1 MQGKLKCAIYTR
13 VSTDNQA
20 EVEFNSCQAQKAKIR
35 AFISSQD
42 GMEVFRVYSDPGCT
56 GANLNRPALAEM
68 LGDIKRGKINLVISY
83 KIDRLTRSPK
93 DFYQLIE
100 LFDRHGVDF
109 ISVTERFDTS
119 TPSGRLLRNI
129 MLTFAQFE
137 RELTSERTKDKMLER
152 ANKGM
157 WNGGLVSF
165 GYNAINKKLVV
176 NESDANAIRATY
188 DDYIEGRPV
197 AEISKVTGLSKSRIS
212 TILRNP
218 VYIGKMKYAGKIYQG
233 NHKPII
239 SKEVFNL
246 AQEKHEGKKLVLR
259 LYKDYPLAGL
269 LNCKTCNSSMTPCH
283 TNKKKKNRIKRY
295 YYYRCTKTFKRDW
308 NSCDVKQVSADR
320 LENYIFKSLERI
332 SVDKHYIDSLIFK
345 LNNSQAGDRIGL
357 ELSRSCSESLKISA
371 EIFEQ
376 TLRLFVKGLF
386 ERKGIEKNLW
396 AKKFIKSIV
405 YSKEE
410 IAISFYYKP
419 EFLQQGNSPEGLA
432 DEMSTIFHHKCRGNP
447 GICDSKLSDKSSSEE
462 VKPFYPASGRV
473 GAAAGRSSVSLADKK
488 ITPISTDRG
497 NHQDWLPCSLGQR
510 TIDIIIPNSIH
521 GCKKK
526 DL

>member
-1 MQGKLKCAIYTR
+1 MQAKLRCAIYTR

-20 EVEFNSCQAQKAKIR
+20 EVEFNSCEAQEEKIR
-35 AFISSQD
+35 SFIKSQEN
-42 GMEVFRVYSDPGCT
+42 MEIFKVYCDPGFT
-56 GANLNRPALAEM
+56 GANLSRPALNEI
-68 LGDIKRGKINLVISY
+68 LNDIKKKEINLVISY

-100 LFDRHGVDF
+100 LFDKYGVDF

-137 RELTSERTKDKMLER
+137 RELTSERTKDKMLQR

-157 WNGGLVSF
+157 WNGGLVPF
-165 GYNAINKKLVV
+165 GYRVENKKL
-176 NESDANAIRATY
+176 AIKKE
-188 DDYIEGRPV
+188 D
-197 AEISKVTGLSKSRIS
+197 AEIVKNVFGSYISSGSLISVCKGLKGDRSKSHIS
-212 TILRNP
+212 YILRNII
-218 VYIGKMKYAGKIYQG
+218 YTGKIKYSGKIYQG
-233 NHKPII
+233 NHQPII
-239 SKEVFNL
+239 SDEIFNL
-246 AQEKHEGKKLVLR
+246 AQEIHKKRVRTLR
-259 LYKDYPLAGL
+259 VYKEYPLAGL
-269 LNCKTCNSSMTPCH
+269 LKCRQCNSYMTPCH
-283 TNKKKKNRIKRY
+283 TNKKKQNRLKRY
-295 YYYRCTKTFKRDW
+295 YYYRCTKTFKKEW
-308 NSCDVKQVSADR
+308 NSCDIRQVNADR
-320 LENYIFKSLERI
+320 LEDHIFKSLERI

-357 ELSRSCSESLKISA
+357 EPLQTCSESLKISA

-405 YSKEE
+405 YCKEE
-410 IAISFYYKP
+410 IAVSFYY
-419 EFLQQGNSPEGLA
+419 
-432 DEMSTIFHHKCRGNP
+432 
-447 GICDSKLSDKSSSEE
+447 KSSSEE
-462 VKPFYPASGRV
+462 VKTFYPASGRV
-473 GAAAGRSSVSLADKK
+473 GAAAGRSIVSLADKK
-488 ITPISTDRG
+488 IIPIITDRD
-497 NHQDWLPCSLGQR
+497 NHQEWLRDSSSSQ
-510 TIDIIIPNSIH
+510 TIDIILPNTIH